1 MNYTGERSVYADK
14 GEWFY
19 EWDRLPEVKDVFR
32 LDEDRKIAMQKLA
45 AIESAVSTLPG
56 LDCGAC
62 GAPSCMAFAEDI
74 ASGEATMDECVR
86 RDK

>member
-1 MNYTGERSVYADK
+1 MANSFSRSELILGND
-14 GEWFY
+14 
-19 EWDRLPEVKDVFR
+19 
-32 LDEDRKIAMQKLA
+32 AMQKLA